1 MNVGYFKNQTFKAQD
16 GKEIKFIG
24 GIWNAVSNDGKTNY
38 FRGHIETPLVAG
50 GRVYLALFSPKEP
63 NGLMFEATWSAPKR
77 NNSSHTLQA
86 SESASDEIDVSQYCD
101 SDEIPF

>member
-38 FRGHIETPLVAG
+38 FRGHI
-50 GRVYLALFSPKEP
+50 
-63 NGLMFEATWSAPKR
+63 
-77 NNSSHTLQA
+77 
-86 SESASDEIDVSQYCD
+86 
-101 SDEIPF
+101 